1 MHPHE
6 VDVPPPDQPD
16 ADGPYAGSGHGGD
29 AVGGWG
35 GWLVR
40 HGFSLIGVDLG

>member
-1 MHPHE
+1 VHPHE

-16 ADGPYAGSGHGGD
+16 ADGPDAGSGHGGD
-29 AVGGWG
+29 AVAGWV
-35 GWLVR
+35 VR